1 MRIFISHSKQDR
13 WVANR
18 ISEDL
23 IQRGLETFL
32 DEKDIETGGSISQ
45 EIQQNLESCDEA
57 LLLLSPMALRSEWV
71 LIEIGGARALRKRL
85 VPILHHV
92 GANDLPDVLR
102 DDLARDLN
110 EIDVY
115 YQEVVQR
122 AQADEGEAAP
132 EADAAEPAPQPP
144 ATPQTPPPSFEVGDS
159 VQIPEQPQPPAEL
172 PNGMIVGWNDRMTR
186 YAGKRA
192 TITHVNP
199 NQAVRLDAD
208 SGSWWWAQEWLEAT
222 EA

>member
-23 IQRGLETFL
+23 IHRGLETFL

-45 EIQQNLESCDEA
+45 EIQQNLENCDEA
-57 LLLLSPMALRSEWV
+57 LLLLSPMALKSEWV

-92 GANDLPDVLR
+92 GANDLPDALR

-110 EIDVY
+110 EIHVY
-115 YQEVVQR
+115 YDEVIQR
-122 AQADEGEAAP
+122 AQADVEAVPEYEAA
-132 EADAAEPAPQPP
+132 EDAPQPD
-144 ATPQTPPPSFEVGDS
+144 TPQEPPPSFEVGDS
-159 VQIPEQPQPPAEL
+159 VQLPEQPQPSAEL
-172 PNGMIVGWNDRMTR
+172 PNGMIVTWNDRMTR
-186 YAGKRA
+186 YAGKHA
-192 TITHVNP
+192 VITHVNTDR
-199 NQAVRLDAD
+199 AVRLDVD
-208 SGSWWWAQEWLEAT
+208 SGSWWWAQEWLERV
-222 EA
+222 ED